1 MYLKVLVVWCCQ
13 VRKKH
18 KSNLIKTIFT
28 WSKTRALDGVPGSR
42 STAKNSIAVNVL
54 ASDAQIPGEAGAGG
68 HRGRRQGM
76 ASHREVATDPA
87 VRIRVVAAVVA
98 VVLTPGTRLAVDN
111 LGHVLDEGGPV
122 CGRPRGALRHRP
134 AQFAHIEIGVL
145 QPFVQALPLSGQFLA
160 KFGQN

>member
-1 MYLKVLVVWCCQ
+1 M
-13 VRKKH
+13 
-18 KSNLIKTIFT
+18 
-28 WSKTRALDGVPGSR
+28 D
-42 STAKNSIAVNVL
+42 VL

-122 CGRPRGALRHRP
+122 GGRPRGALRHGP

-145 QPFVQALPLSGQFLA
+145 QPFVQALPLSGQLLP
-160 KFGQN
+160 KFGQDEAHAPATMDNTCRQPLLGSDLE